1 MAALAPYPRFRA
13 VDDNNEPLVGGLVY
27 SYVPGTSTP
36 KATYT
41 SQTLG
46 TPNANPIVLDANG
59 EATIYIDGDTDL
71 VLEDAATV
79 QRWGPIRASDGTSNR
94 TLTGITLAGTLTI
107 TSTAMT
113 WSGNPTISGNV
124 TFNNN
129 LTVNGNTT
137 LGSDAADSVTFNA
150 DDAAIPNGLTFTG
163 GALGFT
169 PTTGSTV
176 SAPSVA
182 FGGASVGLTYNTVGE
197 RRGVIYS
204 RIGNHYF
211 FNIWFRLS
219 AKGSSTGAFTLT
231 GLPFTPGGSGA
242 QTSYPCSIF
251 VSDMT
256 GLTGSIKASVV
267 RGLTTVEIVQ
277 SATTGDVTGLTD
289 ANFTNSS
296 FMSISGLCPA

>member
-71 VLEDAATV
+71 VLQDASAV
-79 QRWGPIRASDGTSNR
+79 QQWGPIRASDGTANR

-137 LGSDAADSVTFNA
+137 LGSDGADSLTINV

-163 GALGFT
+163 GAFNFT
-169 PTTGSTV
+169 PTTGNTNPTV
-176 SAPSVA
+176 T
-182 FGGASVGLTYNTVGE
+182 FGGASVGLTFSGLN
-197 RRGVIYS
+197 RRITYS
-204 RIGNHYF
+204 RIGDLYF
-211 FNIWFRLS
+211 FRILVQLS
-219 AKGSSTGAFTLT
+219 AKGSSTGVALI
-231 GLPFTPGGSGA
+231 GSLPFTPGGAGAETTFPLNVVASG
-242 QTSYPCSIF
+242 
-251 VSDMT
+251 MT
-256 GLTGSIKASVV
+256 GLTGSLKAYATRSSTNID
-267 RGLTTVEIVQ
+267 LKQ
-277 SATTGDVTGLTD
+277 STATGSDLNVTD
-289 ANFTNSS
+289 ANFTNSTRIEICG
-296 FMSISGLCPA
+296 FTPA